1 MKEVTQFEALKA
13 KNITNRKTKKQFTL
27 CELLSF
33 ATNKASLVGQ
43 KGDTTETPKG
53 DLSVDASAEPKG
65 SHPSAN
71 KKIYAH

>member
-33 ATNKASLVGQ
+33 ATNKASLALAEVEGFEPPGAFTQ
-43 KGDTTETPKG
+43 TVFKT
-53 DLSVDASAEPKG
+53 ASL
-65 SHPSAN
+65 
-71 KKIYAH
+71 